1 MASLEKPRAAAAAA
15 PTTCRAVLSA
25 RVWRDLRRARTLG
38 DDGRGGS
45 LVLHGVQINF
55 AHKQQGIDHQQ
66 AQHAQRQDDAARA
79 ARQVGGDGQQQQQ
92 QHGDNSRQRRQ
103 RQRMETYAKA
113 MQHLLRLAFRRW
125 KAAISI
131 KSDDETM
138 DDGKQQQQQ
147 QQQQAPNGAGGGGGS
162 SGGGTAQ
169 LETSSGVAA
178 LQAQLERVED
188 DTQRQ
193 GSVTIRKDGRLQLE
207 LRTDELGQLLQL
219 AAKEGRALLIVQLPQ
234 LAPTTAPSTAMDDS
248 EAAAGAPKRA
258 HVTPPRPAAP
268 AAGGTGGETPP
279 AHPKKLRGHDGTAA
293 ITLPASMADAA
304 EAERRRLNEASE
316 TLAERS
322 SSRGEGEGSR
332 DGGGPSA

>member
-1 MASLEKPRAAAAAA
+1 
-15 PTTCRAVLSA
+15 
-25 RVWRDLRRARTLG
+25 
-38 DDGRGGS
+38 
-45 LVLHGVQINF
+45 
-55 AHKQQGIDHQQ
+55 
-66 AQHAQRQDDAARA
+66 
-79 ARQVGGDGQQQQQ
+79 
-92 QHGDNSRQRRQ
+92 
-103 RQRMETYAKA
+103 METYAKT
-113 MQHLLRLAFRRW
+113 MQHLMRLAFRRW

-138 DDGKQQQQQ
+138 DDEKQQQ

-169 LETSSGVAA
+169 LETSSEVTA
-178 LQAQLERVED
+178 LQTSWSAAGARVL
-188 DTQRQ
+188 
-193 GSVTIRKDGRLQLE
+193 TIRKDGRLQLE
-207 LRTDELGQLLQL
+207 LRPDYIRLLSQK
-219 AAKEGRALLIVQLPQ
+219 AERNGSAILIIPLPQ
-234 LAPTTAPSTAMDDS
+234 PAPTTAPSTAMDDS

-304 EAERRRLNEASE
+304 EAERRQLNEASE

-332 DGGGPSA
+332 ECGGPSA

>member
-1 MASLEKPRAAAAAA
+1 
-15 PTTCRAVLSA
+15 
-25 RVWRDLRRARTLG
+25 
-38 DDGRGGS
+38 
-45 LVLHGVQINF
+45 
-55 AHKQQGIDHQQ
+55 
-66 AQHAQRQDDAARA
+66 
-79 ARQVGGDGQQQQQ
+79 
-92 QHGDNSRQRRQ
+92 
-103 RQRMETYAKA
+103 METYAKA
-113 MQHLLRLAFRRW
+113 MRHLQRLAFRRW

-138 DDGKQQQQQ
+138 DDEKQQ

-169 LETSSGVAA
+169 LETSSEVTA
-178 LQAQLERVED
+178 LQTSWSAAGARVL
-188 DTQRQ
+188 
-193 GSVTIRKDGRLQLE
+193 TIRKDGRLQLE
-207 LRTDELGQLLQL
+207 LRPDYIRLLSQK
-219 AAKEGRALLIVQLPQ
+219 AERNGSAILIIPLPQ
-234 LAPTTAPSTAMDDS
+234 PAPTTAPSTAMDDS

-304 EAERRRLNEASE
+304 EAERRQLNEASE

-332 DGGGPSA
+332 DCGGPSA